1 MILLTLSL
9 IINWNGQRERSM
21 ECILM
26 EDDIVE
32 ELFRGTPRVED
43 LQAWLA

>member
-21 ECILM
+21 ECILK